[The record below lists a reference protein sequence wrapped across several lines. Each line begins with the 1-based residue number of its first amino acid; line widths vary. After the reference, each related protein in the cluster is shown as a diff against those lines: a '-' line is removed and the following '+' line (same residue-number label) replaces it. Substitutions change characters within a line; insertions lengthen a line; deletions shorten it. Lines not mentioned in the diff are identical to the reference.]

1 VLELI
6 PPKSPMTL
14 SPSDLNNIEKRTA
27 NYSSR
32 PRSNGHNRILVLCVD
47 RDDDI
52 GSKGGVKTP
61 ILGKDHCIE
70 AGLKLAIEDPEDPDA
85 NAIFGAVK
93 AYEKLRT
100 KGYDSEVALVA
111 GKKNRGIEAD
121 EKIGSELNHVLN
133 RYHADAAVIISDG
146 EDDEAV
152 VPVIQTTLP
161 VISVQRIII
170 KHSRSVEYSYA
181 VLGRYIKML
190 VYDPRYSKFFLGLP
204 GALLVVGGLATVFG
218 FTKEALA
225 LVMSILGGA
234 FIIRAFDLD
243 KALGS
248 LGRPTPTEFI
258 RIFSVFAGVL
268 IILVSI
274 ANGFSSIPGEALV
287 NEDMS
292 ITDVITNRLIVGN
305 FVHGTITLMWI
316 GIGTILMGSLLS
328 DWFKG
333 SIRVMSDIL
342 RLVVLALLYIPIL
355 QFTSVLTEGTNPFT
369 LISSLFIGLA
379 ITLIVA
385 TFLFQYFRNKKGGEV
400 LRH

>member
-1 VLELI
+1 
-6 PPKSPMTL
+6 MTFR
-14 SPSDLNNIEKRTA
+14 PSDLSDFEKRTTRDERKGA
-27 NYSSR
+27 R
-32 PRSNGHNRILVLCVD
+32 RNGHDKILVLCID

-61 ILGKDHCIE
+61 ILGKDHCID
-70 AGLKLAIEDPEDPDA
+70 AGLRLAIEDPEDPDA

-93 AYEKLRT
+93 AYEKLLL

-111 GKKNRGIEAD
+111 GKMNRGIEAD
-121 EKIGSELNHVLN
+121 EKIGNELSHVLN
-133 RYHADAAVIISDG
+133 SYHADAAVIISDG
-146 EDDEAV
+146 EDDEVV
-152 VPVIQTTLP
+152 VPVIQAMVP
-161 VISVQRIII
+161 VMSVQRIII

-190 VYDPRYSKFFLGLP
+190 VYDPRYSKFFLGVP
-204 GALLVVGGLATVFG
+204 GALLVVSGLATVLG
-218 FTKEALA
+218 LTKEALA

-234 FIIRAFDLD
+234 FIIRAFDID
-243 KALGS
+243 KSLGS
-248 LGRPTPTEFI
+248 LGRPTPTGFI

-274 ANGFSSIPGEALV
+274 VNGFSSIPTEALS
-287 NEDMS
+287 NKDMNF
-292 ITDVITNRLIVGN
+292 IDIVTNRLIIGN
-305 FVHGTITLMWI
+305 FVHGTITLLWI
-316 GIGTILMGSLLS
+316 GIGTILIGSLLS
-328 DWFKG
+328 NWFKG
-333 SIRVMSDIL
+333 SVRAMSDIL

-385 TFLFQYFRNKKGGEV
+385 TFLFQYFRNRKGGEV
-400 LRH
+400 LKH

>member
-1 VLELI
+1 
-6 PPKSPMTL
+6 MTF
-14 SPSDLNNIEKRTA
+14 SQSDLNDLEKRF
-27 NYSSR
+27 
-32 PRSNGHNRILVLCVD
+32 PRDNGVTTRTDSHNRILVLCID

-52 GSKGGVKTP
+52 GSKGGMKTP
-61 ILGKDHCIE
+61 IVGRDRCVE
-70 AGLKLAIEDPEDPDA
+70 AGLRLAIEDPEDPDA

-93 AYEKLRT
+93 AYEKLVS
-100 KGYDSEVALVA
+100 KGYASEVALVA
-111 GKKNRGIEAD
+111 GKRDRGIEAD
-121 EKIGSELNHVLN
+121 EKIGIELNQVLN
-133 RYHADAAVIISDG
+133 RYHADAAAIISDG

-152 VPVIQTTLP
+152 VPVIQTMIP
-161 VISVQRIII
+161 IISVQRIII

-190 VYDPRYSKFFLGLP
+190 VYDPRYSKFFLGVP
-204 GALLVVGGLATVFG
+204 GALLVVSGLATVLG
-218 FTKEALA
+218 LTREALA

-234 FIIRAFDLD
+234 FIIRAFDID
-243 KALGS
+243 KSLGS
-248 LGRPTPTEFI
+248 LGRPTPTGFI

-274 ANGFSSIPGEALV
+274 VNGLSNIPGEVLIQK
-287 NEDMS
+287 DMGF
-292 ITDVITNRLIVGN
+292 IDIITNRVIIGN

-316 GIGTILMGSLLS
+316 GIGTILIGSLLS
-328 DWFKG
+328 NWFKG
-333 SIRVMSDIL
+333 SVRAMSDIL

-385 TFLFQYFRNKKGGEV
+385 TFLFQYFRNRKGGEV
-400 LRH
+400 LSH

>member
-1 VLELI
+1 
-6 PPKSPMTL
+6 MTF
-14 SPSDLNNIEKRTA
+14 SQSDLNDLEKRFPPGNKVATRTD
-27 NYSSR
+27 SR
-32 PRSNGHNRILVLCVD
+32 NRILVLCID

-61 ILGKDHCIE
+61 IMGRDHCVE
-70 AGLKLAIEDPEDPDA
+70 AGLRLAIEDPEDPDA

-93 AYEKLRT
+93 AYEKLVS

-111 GKKNRGIEAD
+111 GKRDRGIEAD
-121 EKIGSELNHVLN
+121 EKIGIELNHVLN
-133 RYHADAAVIISDG
+133 RFHADAAAIISDG
-146 EDDEAV
+146 EDDEGV
-152 VPVIQTTLP
+152 VPVIQTMIP

-190 VYDPRYSKFFLGLP
+190 VYDPRYSKFFLGVP
-204 GALLVVGGLATVFG
+204 GALLVVSGLATVLG
-218 FTKEALA
+218 LTREALA

-234 FIIRAFDLD
+234 FIIRAFDID
-243 KALGS
+243 KSLGS
-248 LGRPTPTEFI
+248 LGRPTPTGFI

-274 ANGFSSIPGEALV
+274 VNGLSNIPGEVLIQK
-287 NEDMS
+287 DMNF
-292 ITDVITNRLIVGN
+292 IDIITNRVIIGN
-305 FVHGTITLMWI
+305 FVHGTIALMWI
-316 GIGTILMGSLLS
+316 GIGTILIGSLLS
-328 DWFKG
+328 NWFKG
-333 SIRVMSDIL
+333 SVRAMSDIL

-385 TFLFQYFRNKKGGEV
+385 TFLFQYFRNRKGGEV